1 MITPRY
7 KHKCPGC
14 NRLLFINTMYCNNCV
29 ALYPER
35 QGVNLLDGQQKW
47 LKGHKLNGIPSVD
60 ARIIVEVYGRRIC
73 LECGYDL
80 SGGIKHK
87 CYTKSWAS
95 GYRGETIVCVDCLER
110 KKLGYFPV
118 IMRRIRGNCRDD
130 AVRLHICSACLNG
143 KFLLDAERMEKR
155 YEAK

>member
-1 MITPRY
+1 
-7 KHKCPGC
+7 
-14 NRLLFINTMYCNNCV
+14 MYCNGCV
-29 ALYPER
+29 AIRPER
-35 QGVNLLDGQQKW
+35 GGVNLHAGQQKW
-47 LKGHKLNGIPSVD
+47 LKGHKLYGIPSVD
-60 ARIIVEVYGRRIC
+60 ARIIVEVCGRKIC

-95 GYRGETIVCVDCLER
+95 GYRGETIVCADCLER

-130 AVRLHICSACLNG
+130 AVRVHVCSTCLNG
-143 KFLLDAERMEKR
+143 KFLLNPIGMEKR
-155 YEAK
+155 CEIK